1 VNSFFALAAKKS
13 SRASVATS
21 TPAPATATA
30 ASPVGVAE
38 TGAATRPELNWMHL
52 ARVFG
57 PWIAAAIVVYLFV
70 GHSSAFILLI
80 TGTAVIYSMS
90 AIGLTWLMGRAG
102 LVSIG
107 NAAIMAVGAYTTA
120 ILSPKPFWGAFP
132 VPIIISGVFGAL
144 AGLIIGVPALRLR
157 GIYLA
162 IGTLALQYVVAFA
175 GQQYESHTGNVSG
188 IPVTPLSIGGHQFTY
203 GKGFDYLLFGF
214 LALTVL
220 LVRNMFK
227 QGPGRM
233 FNAIHESE
241 LAASAIGVNA
251 TRWKISAFV
260 GSSALIAVSGALF
273 AYYTQIVS
281 SDAFSLDFAIGF
293 IVMIIIGGTYSIGGA
308 ILGAAVVTE
317 LPHVLT
323 WLTNTLPSGGGV
335 WLHNHIAYV
344 NEGLYG
350 LLVLVFL
357 LYLPDGI
364 APSLMRLGRYL
375 IGRVT
380 KRSTAQTGTAQRGVA
395 QSATGESETA
405 RPEPAEARS
414 ITGPV
419 PDAIAARAGSNG
431 VRPTLEVSDL
441 TVTYRNGARA
451 VDRVSIKVE
460 QGSIVA
466 LLGRNGAGK
475 TSTLRAVSGFMT
487 SEQVKLQG
495 HVRVDGKELL
505 GLAPVKASKYAVL
518 VAERDKIFPNL
529 TVGEHL
535 RISRTK
541 GGQSVEGEAFF
552 NRLKDRLDQKA
563 GLLSG
568 GERQLL
574 ALAVAWQLRPKLLLV
589 DEFSLGL
596 APVMIRHI
604 ADSIRQLRDEHGMTF
619 LIVEQNAA
627 AALELADWIYVLD
640 GGRVVAEGSPEEIAQ
655 TDLLVPASIGS
666 AS

>member
-1 VNSFFALAAKKS
+1 MSRALNIAAGKPGDATLADSPGAQSLAVGTVGWRDSRWFAPTRIIGPWVAAALA
-13 SRASVATS
+13 
-21 TPAPATATA
+21 
-30 ASPVGVAE
+30 
-38 TGAATRPELNWMHL
+38 
-52 ARVFG
+52 
-57 PWIAAAIVVYLFV
+57 VYLLV

-80 TGTAVIYSMS
+80 TGTAVIYSIS

-120 ILSPKPFWGAFP
+120 ILSPHAFWGAFP
-132 VPIIISGVFGAL
+132 VPIILSGLFGAL
-144 AGLIIGVPALRLR
+144 AGVIIGVPSLRLR

-162 IGTLALQYVVAFA
+162 LGTLALQYVVQFA

-188 IPVTPLSIGGHQFTY
+188 LPVTPLSIAGHRFSY
-203 GKGFDYLLFGF
+203 GKGFDYLLFAF
-214 LALTVL
+214 LGLTVL
-220 LVRNMFK
+220 LVRNVFK
-227 QGPGRM
+227 HGPGRM
-233 FNAIHESE
+233 WNAIHESE
-241 LAASAIGVNA
+241 LAASAIGVNG

-260 GSSALIAVSGALF
+260 GSSALIAVAGSLF

-281 SDAFSLDFAIGF
+281 ADAFSLDFAISF
-293 IVMIIIGGTYSIGGA
+293 IVMIIIGGTFSIGGA

-323 WLTNTLPSGGGV
+323 WLTNTLPAGGGQ

-350 LLVLVFL
+350 LLVLVFI

-364 APSLMRLGRYL
+364 APSLIRLA
-375 IGRVT
+375 
-380 KRSTAQTGTAQRGVA
+380 KWGTARLTR
-395 QSATGESETA
+395 SATAPAG
-405 RPEPAEARS
+405 EPAPSPTAASPTPAHAEPA
-414 ITGPV
+414 PV
-419 PDAIAARAGSNG
+419 VAVHDADRP
-431 VRPTLEVSDL
+431 PTLEVSNL
-441 TVTYRNGARA
+441 SVTYITGARA
-451 VDRVSIKVE
+451 VDGVSIKV
-460 QGSIVA
+460 QPGSVVA

-475 TSTLRAVSGFMT
+475 TSTLRAVSGFMA
-487 SEQVKLQG
+487 SEQVRLQG
-495 HVRVDGKELL
+495 RIRVDGKDVI
-505 GLAPVKASKYAVL
+505 GLTPVKASQHAVL

-535 RISRTK
+535 RITRPK
-541 GGQSVEGEAFF
+541 GGASVEGEAFF
-552 NRLKDRLDQKA
+552 ARLRERSNQKA

-596 APVMIRHI
+596 APIMIRHI
-604 ADSIRQLRDEHGMTF
+604 ADAIRQLRKEHGMTF

-627 AALELADWIYVLD
+627 AALDLADWVYVLE
-640 GGRVVAEGSPEEIAQ
+640 GGRVVAQGTPEEVAQ
-655 TDLLVPASIGS
+655 TDLLVPASITT

>member
-1 VNSFFALAAKKS
+1 MTS
-13 SRASVATS
+13 SYPLATS
-21 TPAPATATA
+21 ESDGAAVAGAPSAPAGIGAAGATTATQA
-30 ASPVGVAE
+30 
-38 TGAATRPELNWMHL
+38 RWLHL
-52 ARVFG
+52 TRVFG
-57 PWIAAAIVVYLFV
+57 PWLLAAIVVYVFV

-102 LVSIG
+102 QVSIG

-120 ILSPKPFWGAFP
+120 ILSPHPFWGAFP
-132 VPIIISGVFGAL
+132 VPIIVSGLFGAL
-144 AGLIIGVPALRLR
+144 AGLIIGAPALRLR

-162 IGTLALQYVVAFA
+162 FGTLALQYVVAFA

-188 IPVTPLSIGGHQFTY
+188 IPVSPLSIGGHQFTY

-214 LALTVL
+214 LGLTVL
-220 LVRNMFK
+220 LVRNVFK
-227 QGPGRM
+227 HGPGRM
-233 FNAIHESE
+233 WNAIHESE

-251 TRWKISAFV
+251 TRWKLSAFV

-273 AYYTQIVS
+273 AYYTQLVS

-323 WLTNTLPSGGGV
+323 WLTNTLPSGGGQ
-335 WLHNHIAYV
+335 WLHNHISYV

-350 LLVLVFL
+350 LLVLLFL

-375 IGRVT
+375 LALVT
-380 KRSTAQTGTAQRGVA
+380 KRS
-395 QSATGESETA
+395 ATGA
-405 RPEPAEARS
+405 AAPRPDRAITPAPSSPVADQPAASAPGVSPNRS
-414 ITGPV
+414 DGTV
-419 PDAIAARAGSNG
+419 
-431 VRPTLEVSDL
+431 PTLEVSDL
-441 TVTYRNGARA
+441 SVIYRTGARA
-451 VDRVSIKVE
+451 VNHLSIKVE
-460 QGSIVA
+460 PGSIVA

-475 TSTLRAVSGFMT
+475 TSTLRAISGFMA

-495 HVRVDGKELL
+495 HVRVDGKDVI
-505 GLAPVKASKYAVL
+505 GMPPVKASQHAVL
-518 VAERDKIFPNL
+518 VAERDKIFPSL

-535 RISRTK
+535 RISRAK

-552 NRLKDRLDQKA
+552 ARLKERLDQKA

-604 ADSIRQLRDEHGMTF
+604 AESIRQLRDEHGMTF

-627 AALELADWIYVLD
+627 AALELADRIYVLE
-640 GGRVVAEGSPEEIAQ
+640 GGRVIAEGSPEDIGQ
-655 TDLLVPASIGS
+655 TDLLVPESISS
-666 AS
+666 AT

>member
-1 VNSFFALAAKKS
+1 MSSFFPLTTKKS
-13 SRASVATS
+13 AQTDAVAS
-21 TPAPATATA
+21 TA
-30 ASPVGVAE
+30 AGPTVTDQTGVPGGRDIRW
-38 TGAATRPELNWMHL
+38 THL

-57 PWIAAAIVVYLFV
+57 PWIAAAIVVYVFV

-144 AGLIIGVPALRLR
+144 AGLIIGIPALRLR

-188 IPVTPLSIGGHQFTY
+188 IAVTPLSIGGHQFTY

-220 LVRNMFK
+220 LVRNVFK
-227 QGPGRM
+227 HGPGRM
-233 FNAIHESE
+233 WNAIHESE

-273 AYYTQIVS
+273 AYYTQLVS

-364 APSLMRLGRYL
+364 APSLLRLGRY
-375 IGRVT
+375 
-380 KRSTAQTGTAQRGVA
+380 GTARLMRRSAVTAAAPRPPVA
-395 QSATGESETA
+395 APDAAGPVQA
-405 RPEPAEARS
+405 RPAPTAAAAS
-414 ITGPV
+414 LPGS
-419 PDAIAARAGSNG
+419 DAT
-431 VRPTLEVSDL
+431 RPTLEVSDL
-441 TVTYRNGARA
+441 SVTYRNGAMA
-451 VDRVSIKVE
+451 VDHLGIKVE
-460 QGSIVA
+460 SGSIVA

-475 TSTLRAVSGFMT
+475 TSTLRAISGFMT

-495 HVRVDGKELL
+495 QIKVDGKELI
-505 GLAPVKASKYAVL
+505 GMPPVKASEHAVL
-518 VAERDKIFPNL
+518 VAERDKIFPSL

-535 RISRTK
+535 RISRAK
-541 GGQSVEGEAFF
+541 GGQSVEGETFF
-552 NRLKDRLDQKA
+552 SRLKERMDQKA

-604 ADSIRQLRDEHGMTF
+604 AESIRQLRDEHGMTF

-627 AALELADWIYVLD
+627 AALELADWVYVLE
-640 GGRVVAEGSPEEIAQ
+640 GGRVVAEGSPEEIAR
-655 TDLLVPASIGS
+655 TDLLVPSSISQAS
-666 AS
+666 